1 MTQAASWAAAAAAE
15 ILREVF
21 GKMENG
27 FTFRL
32 WDGTEVRVG
41 LNVNPFCVGIN
52 SPAVLRRILAHPTP
66 DVFAEAYINQEIDL
80 EGDLFA
86 CMHVANEIE
95 MLEIPFWRRLFLG
108 YRAWRL
114 SA

>member
-1 MTQAASWAAAAAAE
+1 MTQAASGAAAAAE

-32 WDGTEVRVG
+32 WDRTEVRVG
-41 LNVNPFCVGIN
+41 LNVNPLCVGIN
-52 SPAVLRRILAHPTP
+52 SPAVFRRILANLTP
-66 DVFAEAYINQEIDL
+66 DAFAEAYINQEIDL

-86 CMHVANEIE
+86 AMHVANEIE
-95 MLEIPFWRRLFLG
+95 MLGVPFWRRLLLG
-108 YRAWRL
+108 YRVWRI

>member
-1 MTQAASWAAAAAAE
+1 MTQANSGAAAAAE

-32 WDGTEVRVG
+32 WDRTEVRVG
-41 LNVNPFCVGIN
+41 LNSNPFCVGIN
-52 SPAVLRRILAHPTP
+52 SPAVFGRILANPTP
-66 DVFAEAYINQEIDL
+66 DAFAEAYINLEIDL
-80 EGDLFA
+80 EGDLFV
-86 CMHVANEIE
+86 CMDVANEIE
-95 MLEIPFWRRLFLG
+95 MLKIPFWRRLLLG
-108 YRAWRL
+108 YRTWRL